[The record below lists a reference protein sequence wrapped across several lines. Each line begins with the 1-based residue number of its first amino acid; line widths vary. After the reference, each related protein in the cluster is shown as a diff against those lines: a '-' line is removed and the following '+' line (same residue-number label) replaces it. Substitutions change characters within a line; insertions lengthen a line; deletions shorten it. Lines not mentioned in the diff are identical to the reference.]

1 MVAQGLPPILLA
13 EHTAML
19 EFWHDETNE
28 ILVSSGNVG
37 CGNNETIARTL
48 DQPSFELVNI
58 ALRRT
63 AVAFVT
69 RAI

>member
-1 MVAQGLPPILLA
+1 
-13 EHTAML
+13 ML